1 MSHHL
6 GDLWR
11 VPVGASLSKT
21 AEIGSRRR
29 FVVVDHFERDRTE
42 LIREML
48 SYSQRLNQQIQ
59 AKQTPALV
67 GLDPRWELLPKPI
80 LDSVADRELNA
91 QTQAVAFERFSCG
104 MIDVVAPFVA
114 CVKPQVAFFEQLGP
128 AGMVA
133 LQNVIRYARKA
144 GLLVIADAKR
154 GDIGSTA
161 EAYAAAWLAGEDPNA
176 AEFAADALTVNAYLG
191 QDTLQPFIQ
200 KCIERGAG
208 LYVLVRTSNPGAVV
222 FQDRKTEDATVFE
235 AVADVVQG
243 CNVEYFS
250 SDDYG
255 SIGAVVGAT
264 WPEELNSLRSRM
276 PNTPLLVPG
285 YGSQGGTAEG
295 VAGAFDQKG
304 LGAVINS
311 SRAINFA
318 HRAPEYADR
327 FQPDQW
333 QDAVLEAT
341 KKMVDDLPTV
351 SAE

>member
-1 MSHHL
+1 MS
-6 GDLWR
+6 
-11 VPVGASLSKT
+11 
-21 AEIGSRRR
+21 
-29 FVVVDHFERDRTE
+29 
-42 LIREML
+42 

-59 AKQTPALV
+59 VKKTPSLV
-67 GLDPRWELLPKPI
+67 GLDPRWDLLPAPI
-80 LDSVADRELNA
+80 VQSVSDRELNFETRA
-91 QTQAVAFERFSCG
+91 IAFERFSCG
-104 MIDVVAPFVA
+104 IIDVVAPLVA

-128 AGMVA
+128 AGMTA

-161 EAYAAAWLAGEDPNA
+161 EAYADAWLAGEDPDSA
-176 AEFAADALTVNAYLG
+176 VFAADALTVNAYLG
-191 QDTLQPFIQ
+191 EDTLQPFIK
-200 KCIERGAG
+200 KCVSNAAG

-222 FQDRKTEDATVFE
+222 FQDRQTEGSSVFE

-243 CNVEYFS
+243 CNAEHFAG
-250 SDDYG
+250 DHYG

-295 VAGAFDQKG
+295 VAGAFDKNG

-318 HRAPEYADR
+318 HSNPEYSER
-327 FQPDQW
+327 FSADQW

-341 KKMVDDLPTV
+341 KKMVADLPTV
-351 SAE
+351 PAG

>member
-1 MSHHL
+1 MNAST
-6 GDLWR
+6 
-11 VPVGASLSKT
+11 GAHRSSKI
-21 AEIGSRRR
+21 EIENR
-29 FVVVDHFERDRTE
+29 E
-42 LIREML
+42 LMRLMT

-67 GLDPRWELLPKPI
+67 GLDPRWDLLPEQI
-80 LDSVADRELNA
+80 RQSVADRELNSETKA
-91 QTQAVAFERFSCG
+91 EAFERFSCG
-104 MIDVVAPFVA
+104 IIDVVAPLVS

-128 AGMVA
+128 AGMKS

-161 EAYAAAWLAGEDPNA
+161 EAYAEAWLAGEDPSA
-176 AEFAADALTVNAYLG
+176 AVFSADALTVNAYLG
-191 QDTLQPFIQ
+191 QDTLQPFIK
-200 KCIERGAG
+200 KCVSNGAG

-222 FQDRKTEDATVFE
+222 FQDRKSEGSSVFE

-243 CNVEYFS
+243 CNAEHFS
-250 SDDYG
+250 GENYG

-264 WPEELNSLRSRM
+264 WPAELNALRSRM

-295 VAGAFDQKG
+295 VAGAFDQTG

-318 HRAPEYADR
+318 HRNPEYADR
-327 FQPDQW
+327 FSADQW
-333 QDAVLEAT
+333 QEAVQEAT
-341 KKMVDDLPTV
+341 KKMVEDLPLV
-351 SAE
+351 SAK

>member
-1 MSHHL
+1 MSQ
-6 GDLWR
+6 
-11 VPVGASLSKT
+11 
-21 AEIGSRRR
+21 
-29 FVVVDHFERDRTE
+29 
-42 LIREML
+42 
-48 SYSQRLNQQIQ
+48 YSQRLNQQIQ
-59 AKQTPALV
+59 AKRSPALV
-67 GLDPRWELLPKPI
+67 GLDPRWDLLPEPI
-80 LDSVADRELNA
+80 RQSVSDRELNSETRA
-91 QTQAVAFERFSCG
+91 DAFERFSCS
-104 MIDVVAPFVA
+104 IVDVVAPLVS

-128 AGMVA
+128 AGMKA

-144 GLLVIADAKR
+144 GLIVIADAKR

-161 EAYAAAWLAGEDPNA
+161 EAYADAWLAGEDPDA

-191 QDTLQPFIQ
+191 QDTLQPFIN
-200 KCIERGAG
+200 KCVANGAG

-222 FQDRKTEDATVFE
+222 FQDRKSDGSTVFE
-235 AVADVVQG
+235 AVADVVQA
-243 CNVEYFS
+243 CNAEHFS
-250 SDDYG
+250 GEDYG

-264 WPEELNSLRSRM
+264 WPEELISLRSRM

-295 VAGAFDQKG
+295 VAGAFDQNG

-318 HRAPEYADR
+318 HRNPEYVER
-327 FQPDQW
+327 FSPAQW

-351 SAE
+351 SAG

>member
-1 MSHHL
+1 M
-6 GDLWR
+6 
-11 VPVGASLSKT
+11 
-21 AEIGSRRR
+21 E
-29 FVVVDHFERDRTE
+29 
-42 LIREML
+42 

-67 GLDPRWELLPKPI
+67 GLDPRWHLLPEPI
-80 LDSVADRELNA
+80 VQSVSDRELNFEA
-91 QTQAVAFERFSCG
+91 RATAFERFSCDI
-104 MIDVVAPFVA
+104 IDVVAPLVS

-128 AGMVA
+128 AGMQA
-133 LQNVIRYARKA
+133 LQNVIRYARKS

-161 EAYAAAWLAGEDPNA
+161 EAYADAWLAGEDPDA
-176 AEFAADALTVNAYLG
+176 AVFAADALTVNAYLG
-191 QDTLQPFIQ
+191 QDTLQPFIK
-200 KCIERGAG
+200 KCVANGAG

-222 FQDRKTEDATVFE
+222 FQDRKSNDSTVFE
-235 AVADVVQG
+235 AVADVVQE
-243 CNVEYFS
+243 CNAEHFAGES
-250 SDDYG
+250 YG

-295 VAGAFDQKG
+295 VSGAFDENG
-304 LGAVINS
+304 LGGVINS

-318 HRAPEYADR
+318 HSHPEYSER
-327 FQPDQW
+327 FSPDQW

-341 KKMVDDLPTV
+341 KKMVADLPTV
-351 SAE
+351 PSGQS